1 MSKSRK
7 HLMNRLFTFG
17 CSFTNYR
24 WPTWADIVGRGFEY
38 YKNWGKEGAG
48 NSFIFYSLIECI
60 KREQISSQDTVMIM
74 WTNIGREDRYIRNR
88 GWITPG
94 SIYKQKIYDKNFVNQ
109 FADPTGYLIKDMA
122 NVAAVKCILESIGCK
137 FYFLSTVPLSM
148 PDDNVNHRFSID
160 NQIIDLYKE
169 ELGCIKP
176 SVYSVVFND
185 DWYSRTGFVDE
196 KELKREYNVVAGSDW
211 PSWKDFIS
219 NNYQD
224 VPKSIKQEIESHNFS
239 LRLSMRT
246 DTHPLPSEH
255 LIYIQQLIPEF
266 TVTEDTKLLV
276 EQTTTCI
283 LNHKPLEKWW
293 VNNRAAE
300 RF

>member
-1 MSKSRK
+1 MS
-7 HLMNRLFTFG
+7 RLFTFG
-17 CSFTNYR
+17 CSFTNNR

-60 KREQISSQDTVMIM
+60 KREQITSQDTVMIM

-94 SIYKQKIYDKNFVNQ
+94 SIYNQDTYDKNFVEQ
-109 FADPTGYLIKDMA
+109 FADPTGYLIRDMA
-122 NVAAVKCILESIGCK
+122 QVSAAKHILESIGCK

-148 PDDNVNHRFSID
+148 YDDNVDDRLSID

-169 ELGCIKP
+169 EIDCIKH

-185 DWYSRTGFVDE
+185 NWFSRSGYIDE
-196 KELKREYNVVAGSDW
+196 KELKREYNVVAGPDW
-211 PSWKDFIS
+211 PTWENFI
-219 NNYQD
+219 NNNCQG
-224 VPKSIKQEIESHNFS
+224 VPKSIKKEIESHNFS
-239 LRLSMRT
+239 LRLTMRT
-246 DTHPLPSEH
+246 DTHPLPSEY
-255 LIYIQQLIPEF
+255 LMYIEQVLPDLGIA
-266 TVTEDTKLLV
+266 EDTKLLV
-276 EQTTTCI
+276 EQTTDAI
-283 LNHKPLEKWW
+283 LKHKSLLKWW
-293 VNNRAAE
+293 GKNRVTE

>member
-1 MSKSRK
+1 MS
-7 HLMNRLFTFG
+7 RLFTFG
-17 CSFTNYR
+17 CSFTNNR

-60 KREQISSQDTVMIM
+60 KREQITSQDTVMIM

-94 SIYKQKIYDKNFVNQ
+94 SIYKQDTYDKNFVEQ
-109 FADPTGYLIKDMA
+109 FADPTGYLIRDMA
-122 NVAAVKCILESIGCK
+122 NVAAAKHILESIGCK

-148 PDDNVNHRFSID
+148 PDDNVDDRFSID
-160 NQIIDLYKE
+160 NRINDLYKE
-169 ELGCIKP
+169 EISCIKP

-196 KELKREYNVVAGSDW
+196 KELKREYNVVAGPDW
-211 PSWKDFIS
+211 PTWENFI
-219 NNYQD
+219 NNHYQG
-224 VPKSIKQEIESHNFS
+224 VPKSIKKEIDSHNFS

-246 DTHPLPSEH
+246 DTHPLPSEY
-255 LIYIQQLIPEF
+255 LVYIEQVLPNMDIS
-266 TVTEDTKLLV
+266 EDTKLLV
-276 EQTTTCI
+276 EQTTDAI
-283 LNHKPLEKWW
+283 LKHNPLVKWW
-293 VNNRAAE
+293 GKNRVTE